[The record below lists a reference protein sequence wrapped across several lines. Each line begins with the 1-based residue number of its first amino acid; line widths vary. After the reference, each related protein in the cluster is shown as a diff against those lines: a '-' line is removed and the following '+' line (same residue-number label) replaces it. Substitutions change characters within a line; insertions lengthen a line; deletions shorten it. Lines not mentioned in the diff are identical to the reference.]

1 MPRPQREDFRNGI
14 GARRSQQCVIGRL
27 QGKSMGGEGIREVHA
42 SSGIVWNGIS
52 NWMKE
57 ALDFGPLCA
66 ILFHMQPLDSFDR
79 AILRILQKDN
89 STPQRDIGALVNLSA
104 PSVQRRIRRME
115 QDGVIAANVAQV
127 VPEAVGMPLTIFVEV
142 ELVSETPEEID
153 GAKAR
158 FREAPEVQQCYYVT
172 GEADFVLIVVVESM
186 SAYEDFTRRNFFQSG
201 NVKKFRTFVSMD
213 AVKRGSAV
221 EIRP

>member
-1 MPRPQREDFRNGI
+1 
-14 GARRSQQCVIGRL
+14 
-27 QGKSMGGEGIREVHA
+27 
-42 SSGIVWNGIS
+42 
-52 NWMKE
+52 
-57 ALDFGPLCA
+57 
-66 ILFHMQPLDSFDR
+66 MQPLDSFDR

-89 STPQRDIGALVNLSA
+89 TTPQRDIGAAVNLSA

-127 VPEAVGMPLTIFVEV
+127 VPEAVGLPLTIFVEV

-172 GEADFVLIVVVESM
+172 GEADFVLIVIVESM
-186 SAYEDFTRRNFFQSG
+186 SAYEDFTRRNFFLSG

-221 EIRP
+221 EILR